1 MADVDWLAD
10 ILWPDHPPAAP
21 DAALQNLIFRLRGQ
35 LRDRGVEDA
44 LRVVT
49 AAPGYSLVV
58 DRSEVDS
65 LLFTDRCREV
75 EALVATDP
83 ATAVETF
90 DSAES
95 LWQGKAYGEF
105 SDRPWVRSEVEALGQ
120 MRVHAAEVAAEAL
133 LRIGHAA
140 EAAARLAAIADE
152 HPYRESLHLLRMQ
165 ALWRADRAADA
176 LEVYRTLRQRLSVDL
191 GTEPA
196 QRVQDLHTRI
206 LTGAPPPT
214 VTPSIPTPSASGATA
229 EEATGSIIG
238 RTDDLAELEQRLGDS
253 GMVTVVGPGGVGK
266 TALVRRFVRDRNDV
280 WFTELSAV
288 STSDAVVHS
297 VVSATGVT
305 VRRDLD
311 VLDALTESLVPRTG
325 LLVLDNCEHVAD
337 TAAELARTLRDRC
350 RGVTILATSRVALGI
365 DGEQVAVLEPLDT
378 PSPGSSAASIA
389 ESPSVQLF
397 CARAHAR
404 DRRFALSD
412 DNASAVAE
420 ICRRLDGLPLGLE
433 LAATKARAIPPE
445 VLVQRLQWRFRILRG
460 ARATAPRHRSLH
472 ALVDW
477 SYGLLSEAGRTLFDT
492 LAVFPSRFDL
502 DDAEELAQS
511 TGALARPDVADAVA
525 ELVDTSMLT
534 VESGGYRMLETL
546 RAFGIRQLEDS
557 ERLEEVRAEHAA
569 WVADWLAPLGRDL
582 FGPGHVAAAARVTTR
597 LDDIRAAIECVADR
611 DPQMASRLLEG
622 VIPYLELTM
631 STEVTGWARRVIARL
646 PSPDV
651 HCDGA
656 AAWAVA
662 ASGARFD
669 GDLSAAERHA
679 RRGLASQPA
688 PALEAFLL
696 MMLEEVALFQG
707 DADTALLRAHAVR
720 DAAVA
725 AQMSGVAHMAAAT
738 TVLVRVYQGQASGD
752 GGCSGDQCT
761 VAIELAA
768 TCDSSG
774 EDVVAAWCRYVAGEC
789 ILDSDPA
796 RAATLLDASI
806 AEARRNGDRYLLGVA
821 MVSRASIEAR
831 HGSPETAAELFVDV
845 VAHWRDAG
853 NWTHQW
859 VSLRTVADI
868 LARLDRL
875 EPAALLLGAIRQTG
889 EVRGADVFGEDA
901 DRLDHLDELLR
912 ARLGDRVVDELTRQG
927 ASFAPT
933 DVASYAVN
941 ALQAVPVHPT
951 GQSAPSS

>member
-1 MADVDWLAD
+1 MVSLLLLGPVDVPGRTGGDLGQFGSPRLRCLLAALASRANTVADVDWLAD

-35 LRDRGVEDA
+35 LRDRGVSDA

-58 DRSEVDS
+58 DRSDVDS
-65 LLFTDRCREV
+65 LLFMDRCHNA

-83 ATAVETF
+83 AAAVETV
-90 DSAES
+90 DAAES
-95 LWQGKAYGEF
+95 LWQGRAYGEF
-105 SDRPWVRSEVEALGQ
+105 SDQPWVRSEVEALGQ
-120 MRVHAAEVAAEAL
+120 MRVHTAEVAAEAQ
-133 LRIGHAA
+133 LRTGHAA
-140 EAAARLAAIADE
+140 EAATRLAAIADE
-152 HPYRESLHLLRMQ
+152 HPYRESLHLLLMQ

-206 LTGAPPPT
+206 LSGAPSRS
-214 VTPSIPTPSASGATA
+214 VAQATPAGA
-229 EEATGSIIG
+229 EEVTGSIIG

-266 TALVRRFVRDRNDV
+266 TALVRRFVRDRDNV

-288 STSDAVVHS
+288 STPDAVVHS

-337 TAAELARTLRDRC
+337 TAAELARTVRGRC

-365 DGEQVAVLEPLDT
+365 DGEQVSVLEPLDT
-378 PSPGSSAASIA
+378 PSPGASASSIA

-404 DRRFALSD
+404 DRRFALTD
-412 DNASAVAE
+412 ENASAVAE

-477 SYGLLSEAGRTLFDT
+477 SYGLLSEASRRLFDT

-502 DDAEELAQS
+502 DDAEELAES

-525 ELVDTSMLT
+525 ELVDTSMLA
-534 VESGGYRMLETL
+534 VESGGYHMLETL

-557 ERLEEVRAEHAA
+557 EHLEAVRAAHAA

-597 LDDIRAAIECVADR
+597 LDDIRAAIECVTDR
-611 DPQMASRLLEG
+611 DPQVASRLLEG
-622 VIPYLELTM
+622 VIPYLELSM

-646 PSPDV
+646 PSPDE
-651 HCDGA
+651 HGDGA

-662 ASGARFD
+662 AGGARFD
-669 GDLSAAERHA
+669 GDLSAAERYA
-679 RRGLASQPA
+679 RTGLASQPA
-688 PALEAFLL
+688 PAVEAYLL

-707 DADTALLRAHAVR
+707 DADTALLRAHAVQ
-720 DAAVA
+720 DTAVA
-725 AQMSGVAHMAAAT
+725 AQMAGVAHMAAAT
-738 TVLVRVYQGQASGD
+738 TVLIRVYQGQASGD
-752 GGCSGDQCT
+752 GGCSGDHCT

-789 ILDSDPA
+789 ILDSDPV
-796 RAATLLDASI
+796 RAATLLDSSI
-806 AEARRNGDRYLLGVA
+806 AEAKRNGDRYLLGVA

-831 HGSPETAAELFVDV
+831 HGSPEMAAELFVDV
-845 VAHWRDAG
+845 VGHWRDAG

-859 VSLRTVADI
+859 VSLRTVVDI
-868 LARLDRL
+868 LARLDRF
-875 EPAALLLGAIRQTG
+875 EPAALLL
-889 EVRGADVFGEDA
+889 D
-901 DRLDHLDELLR
+901 
-912 ARLGDRVVDELTRQG
+912 
-927 ASFAPT
+927 
-933 DVASYAVN
+933 
-941 ALQAVPVHPT
+941 
-951 GQSAPSS
+951 